1 MRRSA
6 SIESTATLTPGRFRD
21 WLIRPW
27 NAACSDDLGMKQP
40 RSGSKWW
47 AAALGVWCATTYAP
61 ATNEAPA
68 AATDPSKH
76 LQRLE
81 ALHHAQVWKPTNV
94 RAMNLQA
101 GPQGPLAFKPHETVT
116 CDFVQRPRGS
126 GSTPKFSCATAS
138 GEELKV
144 RYGNTNGE
152 VYAQVA
158 ATRLLWALGFWS
170 NRMYPV
176 KVACAGC
183 PPNPFKDRHAAAR
196 SNITTFDP
204 ATIDVK
210 ADGDTVE
217 TKPDEGW
224 SWDELD
230 QVDEKAGG
238 ASRAQRDALTLL
250 AVLMQHS
257 SNKAINQ
264 RIVCLD
270 PPGCSH
276 TAMMIS
282 DVGKTFG
289 RANALNNDH
298 VAAVNFKE
306 WSRQPIWK
314 GSTGCVGDLP
324 RSWSGTL
331 RDPQVGE
338 AVRKFLADLLVQ
350 LTDAQLHDLFDVSR
364 FTERDPTAT
373 IDDWVNAFKQKRTEI
388 VNRHCDS

>member
-1 MRRSA
+1 MGCTCFVDPGMEKPRTA
-6 SIESTATLTPGRFRD
+6 SKRFATVIGL
-21 WLIRPW
+21 
-27 NAACSDDLGMKQP
+27 C
-40 RSGSKWW
+40 
-47 AAALGVWCATTYAP
+47 CAITFYAP
-61 ATNEAPA
+61 AIGGAA
-68 AATDPSKH
+68 DAATKSSTKSR
-76 LQRLE
+76 RLE
-81 ALHHAQVWKPTNV
+81 AIRHAQVWKATDV
-94 RAMNLQA
+94 RSMNLKA
-101 GPQGPLAFKPHETVT
+101 GPQGPSAFKPNETVS
-116 CDFVQRPRGS
+116 CSFVQRPHGRGS
-126 GSTPKFSCATAS
+126 TLKFPCATAS
-138 GEELKV
+138 GDELKV
-144 RYGNTNGE
+144 RYGKTNGE

-176 KVACAGC
+176 KVACGGC
-183 PPNPFKDRHAAAR
+183 PPDPFKDHHAAAR
-196 SNITTFDP
+196 SKITTFDP

-238 ASRAQRDALTLL
+238 ASRSQRDALALL

-264 RIVCLD
+264 RILCLD

-276 TAMMIS
+276 TVMMIS
-282 DVGKTFG
+282 DAGKTFG
-289 RANALNNDH
+289 RANALNNDDR
-298 VAAVNFKE
+298 AAVNFKE
-306 WSRQPIWK
+306 WSSQPIWR
-314 GSTGCVGDLP
+314 GATGCVGALP

-331 RDPQVGE
+331 RNPHVGE
-338 AVRKFLADLLVQ
+338 AGRKFLADLLIQ
-350 LTDAQLHDLFDVSR
+350 LTDAQLHDLFEVSR

-373 IDDWVNAFKQKRTEI
+373 IDDWVNAFKHKRSEI

>member
-1 MRRSA
+1 MKHPTSA
-6 SIESTATLTPGRFRD
+6 AT
-21 WLIRPW
+21 WLAMVI
-27 NAACSDDLGMKQP
+27 
-40 RSGSKWW
+40 
-47 AAALGVWCATTYAP
+47 GVWCATGYVPPTGAES
-61 ATNEAPA
+61 T
-68 AATDPSKH
+68 AATESTTR
-76 LQRLE
+76 LRRLE
-81 ALHHAQVWKPTNV
+81 AIHRAQVWKATNV
-94 RAMNLQA
+94 HSMNLQA
-101 GPQGPLAFKPHETVT
+101 GPQGRLAFKPNETVP
-116 CDFVQRPRGS
+116 CDFVQRPHGR

-138 GEELKV
+138 GDELKV
-144 RYGNTNGE
+144 RYGKTNGE

-176 KVACAGC
+176 KIACAGC
-183 PPNPFKDRHAAAR
+183 PSDPFNDRHAAAR
-196 SNITTFDP
+196 SKITTFDP

-230 QVDEKAGG
+230 QVDEKMGG

-264 RIVCLD
+264 RILCLD
-270 PPGCSH
+270 SPGCSQ
-276 TAMMIS
+276 TVMMIS
-282 DVGKTFG
+282 DAGKTFG
-289 RANALNNDH
+289 RANALNNDD

-306 WSRQPIWK
+306 WSRLPIWN

-331 RDPQVGE
+331 RDPHVGE
-338 AVRKFLADLLVQ
+338 AGRKFLADLLVQ
-350 LTDAQLHDLFDVSR
+350 LTDTQLHNLFEVSR

-373 IDDWVNAFKQKRTEI
+373 IDDWVNAFKHKRSEI